1 MKTFEDF
8 TKWINEKALKDD
20 DIDDLIKRAREAVQN
35 VISDKSKKTAEVNKA
50 KGVMKFIDDVND
62 TWKKDNKLHPNA
74 VNGLSRI
81 VAGVG
86 SGRFGWASGEAD
98 GSVPSNYSR

>member
-35 VISDKSKKTAEVNKA
+35 VISDKSKKAAEVNKA
-50 KGVMKFIDDVND
+50 KGVMKFID
-62 TWKKDNKLHPNA
+62 
-74 VNGLSRI
+74 
-81 VAGVG
+81 GVTG
-86 SGRFGWASGEAD
+86 IAKSEID
-98 GSVPSNYSR
+98 EIIEVK

>member
-35 VISDKSKKTAEVNKA
+35 VISDKSKKAAEVNKA

-81 VAGVG
+81 AAGVG

>member
-1 MKTFEDF
+1 MKTFENF
-8 TKWINEKALKDD
+8 TKWINEKALKDE
-20 DIDDLIKRAREAVQN
+20 DIEDLIKRAREAVRN
-35 VISDKSKKTAEVNKA
+35 VLNDKSKNAAEVKKA
-50 KGVMKFIDDVND
+50 KGVMKFVDDVDN
-62 TWKKDNKLHPNA
+62 TWKKDNRLHPNA

>member
-35 VISDKSKKTAEVNKA
+35 VISDKIRRQQK
-50 KGVMKFIDDVND
+50 
-62 TWKKDNKLHPNA
+62 
-74 VNGLSRI
+74 
-81 VAGVG
+81 
-86 SGRFGWASGEAD
+86 
-98 GSVPSNYSR
+98 